1 MSTLFYTVLLTNDGS
16 ESISKLYLYSPMSI
30 LETLERQRK
39 FFTSGKTRDVEFRL
53 GKLRELKQ
61 AIKKYELQ
69 IIEALA
75 ADLAKS
81 EFEAYET
88 EIGNSYQELNFAL
101 KHLRSWVKPEKV
113 PTPLTILPSRSYI
126 YKEPRGTSL
135 IIGPWNFPFQLN
147 VIPLLGSI
155 AAGNTSII
163 KPSEVA
169 PGTSRIL
176 AELIAKT
183 FSDEYI
189 AVFQGDAQ
197 VAKELLTQKFDTIFF
212 TGGTRIGRE
221 VAEQAARNLTPT
233 ILELGGKSPCIVDV
247 NTNMQIT
254 ARRIVWGKFLNA
266 GQTCIAPDY
275 VLVHRSEKS
284 SLLTKMKEQILQL
297 FGTDPSKS
305 TDYPRIIN
313 ERHFDRLVSL
323 IKGNIFEGGN
333 YDRGTRYI
341 APTILQDVDFE
352 HASMND
358 EIFGP
363 VLPVMEYDTLDEG
376 IQLINKH
383 SHPLALYLFTNNK
396 DTEEKIIN
404 SISFGTGCINDCLV
418 QFQNPNLPFG
428 GVGTSGIGSY
438 HGKNSFDAF
447 SHRKSIV
454 KSTPSLD
461 LPLRYPPYRQ
471 RIKLLRKVMK

>member
-1 MSTLFYTVLLTNDGS
+1 MN
-16 ESISKLYLYSPMSI
+16 I
-30 LETLERQRK
+30 LETLEKQRK
-39 FFTSGKTRDVEFRL
+39 FFNSGATRPLEFRL
-53 GKLRELKQ
+53 NQLRTLKQ
-61 AIKKYELQ
+61 AIKNHEPQ

-88 EIGNSYQELNFAL
+88 EIGNTYQEINFAK
-101 KHLRSWVKPEKV
+101 KHLPSWIKPEKV
-113 PTPLTILPSRSYI
+113 PTPLTILPSRSFV

-147 VIPLLGSI
+147 IIPLLGSI

-169 PGTSRIL
+169 TATSRIL
-176 AELIAKT
+176 AELIGKT

-189 AVFQGDAQ
+189 AVFEGDVQ
-197 VAKELLTQKFDTIFF
+197 VAKELLAQKFDTIFF
-212 TGGTRIGRE
+212 TGGTRVGRE
-221 VAEQAARNLTPT
+221 VAEHAARNLTPA

-247 NTNMQIT
+247 NTNLQIT

-275 VLVHRSEKS
+275 VLVHRSEKA
-284 SLLTKMKEQILQL
+284 SLLTKMKEQIVQL
-297 FGTDPSKS
+297 FGNDPSKS
-305 TDYPRIIN
+305 PDYPRIIN
-313 ERHFDRLVSL
+313 KRHFDRLVSL
-323 IKGNIFEGGN
+323 IKGNIFAGGN
-333 YDRGTRYI
+333 HDRTSRYI
-341 APTILQDVDFE
+341 APTIIQDVDFE
-352 HASMND
+352 DASMTD

-363 VLPVMEYDTLDEG
+363 ILPVLEYENLDDA
-376 IQLINKH
+376 IQLINRR
-383 SHPLALYLFTNNK
+383 SHPLALYLFTNTK

-404 SISFGTGCINDCLV
+404 AVSFGTGCINDCLV

-454 KSTPSLD
+454 KSTSSLD
-461 LPLRYPPYRQ
+461 LPLRYPPYKQ
-471 RIKLLRKVMK
+471 RIKLLRKFMK

>member
-1 MSTLFYTVLLTNDGS
+1 MAAQNQSPSYTVLTMN
-16 ESISKLYLYSPMSI
+16 I
-30 LETLERQRK
+30 LETLEKQRK
-39 FFTSGKTRDVEFRL
+39 FFNSGKTRPVEFRISQ
-53 GKLRELKQ
+53 LRTLKQ
-61 AIKKYELQ
+61 AIKNHEPR

-75 ADLAKS
+75 TDLAKS

-88 EIGNSYQELNFAL
+88 EIGNTYQEINFAI
-101 KHLRSWVKPEKV
+101 KHLPSWVKPEKV
-113 PTPLTILPSRSYI
+113 PTPLTIFPSRSFI

-169 PGTSRIL
+169 PATSRIL
-176 AELIAKT
+176 AELIAKS
-183 FSDEYI
+183 FSDDYI
-189 AVFQGDAQ
+189 AVFEGDAE
-197 VAKELLTQKFDTIFF
+197 VAKELLAQKFDTIFF

-221 VAEQAARNLTPT
+221 VAEHAARNLTPA
-233 ILELGGKSPCIVDV
+233 ILELGGKSPCVVDV
-247 NTNMQIT
+247 NTNLQIT

-275 VLVHRSEKS
+275 VLVHRSEKT
-284 SLLTKMKEQILQL
+284 SLLTKMKEQIVNL
-297 FGTDPSKS
+297 FGNDPSKS
-305 TDYPRIIN
+305 PDFPRIIN
-313 ERHFDRLVSL
+313 ERHFDRLLSL
-323 IKGNIFEGGN
+323 INGNIFEGGN
-333 YDRGTRYI
+333 HDRASRYI
-341 APTILQDVDFE
+341 APTIIRDVDFE
-352 HASMND
+352 HPSMND

-363 VLPVMEYDTLDEG
+363 VLPVLEYENLDDA

-383 SHPLALYLFTNNK
+383 RHPLALYLFTNNK

-404 SISFGTGCINDCLV
+404 GISFGTGCINDCLV

-471 RIKLLRKVMK
+471 RIKLLRKFMK

>member
-1 MSTLFYTVLLTNDGS
+1 MN
-16 ESISKLYLYSPMSI
+16 I
-30 LETLERQRK
+30 LETLEKQRK
-39 FFTSGKTRDVEFRL
+39 FFNSGKTRPVEFRL
-53 GKLRELKQ
+53 GQLRTLKQ
-61 AIKKYELQ
+61 AIKNHEQQ

-81 EFEAYET
+81 EFESYET
-88 EIGNSYQELNFAL
+88 EIGSTYQEINFAI
-101 KHLRSWVKPEKV
+101 KHLRSWIKPEKV
-113 PTPLTILPSRSYI
+113 PTPLTILPSRSFI

-147 VIPLLGSI
+147 MIPLLGSI
-155 AAGNTSII
+155 AAGNISII

-169 PGTSRIL
+169 AATSRIL

-189 AVFQGDAQ
+189 AVFEGDAQ
-197 VAKELLTQKFDTIFF
+197 VAKELLAQKFDTIFF

-221 VAEQAARNLTPT
+221 VAEHAARNLTPA
-233 ILELGGKSPCIVDV
+233 ILELGGKSPCIVDA
-247 NTNMQIT
+247 NTNLQIT

-275 VLVHRSEKS
+275 VLVHRSEKA
-284 SLLTKMKEQILQL
+284 SLLTKMKEQIVQL
-297 FGTDPSKS
+297 FGNDPSKS
-305 TDYPRIIN
+305 PDYARIIN
-313 ERHFDRLVSL
+313 ERHFDRLASL

-333 YDRGTRYI
+333 YDRASRYI
-341 APTILQDVDFE
+341 APTIIQDVDFE
-352 HASMND
+352 HALMTD

-363 VLPVMEYDTLDEG
+363 ILPVLEYESLDDA

-383 SHPLALYLFTNNK
+383 SHPLALYLFTNNR

-404 SISFGTGCINDCLV
+404 GVSFGTGCINDCLV
-418 QFQNPNLPFG
+418 QFINPNLPFG
-428 GVGTSGIGSY
+428 GIGTSGIGSY

-454 KSTPSLD
+454 KSNRSLD

-471 RIKLLRKVMK
+471 RIKLLRKIMK

>member
-1 MSTLFYTVLLTNDGS
+1 MAIILYLFRLLMAAQNQSPSYTVLTMN
-16 ESISKLYLYSPMSI
+16 I
-30 LETLERQRK
+30 LETLEKQRK
-39 FFTSGKTRDVEFRL
+39 FFNSGQTRPVDFRI
-53 GKLRELKQ
+53 KQLRTVKQ
-61 AIKKYELQ
+61 AIKNYEQ
-69 IIEALA
+69 RIIEALA

-81 EFEAYET
+81 EFEAYGT
-88 EIGNSYQELNFAL
+88 EIGITYEEINFAI
-101 KHLRSWVKPEKV
+101 KHLPSWVAPEKV
-113 PTPLTILPSRSYI
+113 PTPLTILPSRSFI

-169 PGTSRIL
+169 PATSSIL
-176 AELIAKT
+176 AEIIAKT

-189 AVFQGDAQ
+189 AVFEGDAE
-197 VAKELLTQKFDTIFF
+197 VAKELLAEKFDTIFF

-221 VAEQAARNLTPT
+221 VAEHAARNLTPV
-233 ILELGGKSPCIVDV
+233 ILELGGKSPCVVDV
-247 NTNMQIT
+247 NTNLGIT

-266 GQTCIAPDY
+266 GQACIAPDY
-275 VLVHRSEKS
+275 VLVHRSEKA
-284 SLLTKMKEQILQL
+284 SLLTKMKEQIVKL
-297 FGTDPSKS
+297 FGNDPSKS
-305 TDYPRIIN
+305 PDYARIVN
-313 ERHFDRLVSL
+313 ERHFDRLLSL

-333 YDRGTRYI
+333 HDRASRYI
-341 APTILQDVDFE
+341 APTIIQDVDFE
-352 HASMND
+352 HPSMND

-363 VLPVMEYDTLDEG
+363 VLPILEYENLDDASH
-376 IQLINKH
+376 LINKH

-404 SISFGTGCINDCLV
+404 RISFGTGCINDCLI

-447 SHRKSIV
+447 SHRKSIIR
-454 KSTPSLD
+454 STPSLD
-461 LPLRYPPYRQ
+461 LPLRYPPYKE
-471 RIKLLRKVMK
+471 RIKLLRKFMK